1 MDDYFYLSPID
12 KNINQLL
19 GDITPTE
26 FLYQAISE
34 LPNDFTIHFIK
45 SLIVFL
51 SPPTPK
57 YGELFYPSPQNW
69 RIKGNTVR
77 ISPPAPKFGGVD
89 FGKSPR
95 IGGFRGQTQELERL
109 TEQNWGIKGT
119 GA

>member
-57 YGELFYPSPQNW
+57 YGGVVLFLPPELGDQ
-69 RIKGNTVR
+69 
-77 ISPPAPKFGGVD
+77 GGKVH
-89 FGKSPR
+89 KS
-95 IGGFRGQTQELERL
+95 
-109 TEQNWGIKGT
+109 
-119 GA
+119 